1 MSATYEFNAAAGGER
16 LDAFVA
22 SRLPGVSR
30 SRARRLID
38 DGRVTLDGTPAKAS
52 TRLRTGQQVVAEVP
66 EESRAGDLPQ
76 RIALDIV
83 HQDESVIV
91 VDKPAGLVVHPTP
104 VQPDGTLLNALLEI
118 CPGLPGGAG
127 MRRGIV
133 HRLDKDTS
141 GLMVVA
147 KTASAYADLT
157 GQLKRR
163 AFRKTYLALVRG
175 RIEPCRAVIE
185 SAIGRDPAN
194 RQRMAVVEVGREAIT
209 RYRVLAHYADCSL
222 VEVKLVTGRTHQIRV
237 HLASLG
243 HPVVGDRTYGRG
255 PHVIARQFLHAA
267 VLGFRHPESSRYV
280 EFTTELP
287 SDLSAFLEDVAPR
300 DRP

>member
-1 MSATYEFNAAAGGER
+1 MSVTYELNAAEGGER

-22 SRLPGVSR
+22 SKLPGVSR

-38 DGRVTLDGTPAKAS
+38 DGRVTLDGSPAKPS
-52 TRLRTGQQVVAEVP
+52 TRLRAGQRVFAEVP
-66 EESRAGDLPQ
+66 EEPPAGDRPQ
-76 RIALDIV
+76 RIALGIV
-83 HQDESVIV
+83 HQDESIIV

-104 VQPDGTLLNALLEI
+104 AQPDGTLLNALLEI
-118 CPGLPGGAG
+118 CPELPGGAG

-141 GLMVVA
+141 GLIVVA
-147 KTASAYADLT
+147 KTECAYADLT
-157 GQLKRR
+157 CQLKRR

-185 SAIGRDPAN
+185 SGIARDPAN
-194 RQRMAVVEVGREAIT
+194 RQRMAVVQEGRVAIT

-237 HLASLG
+237 HFASLG